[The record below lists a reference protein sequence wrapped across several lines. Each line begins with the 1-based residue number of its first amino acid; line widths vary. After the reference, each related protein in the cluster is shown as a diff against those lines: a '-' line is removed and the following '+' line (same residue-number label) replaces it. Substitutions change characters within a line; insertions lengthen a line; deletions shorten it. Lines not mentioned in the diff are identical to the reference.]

1 VGGPFIPT
9 ESLQRSLCFGIKG
22 SESSFFRICCRA
34 STNKVTIRELLPG
47 KTVVAM
53 EINLLLG
60 KSAVRNPAA
69 PAPEE
74 DFPLGQQA
82 TEASKYSPW
91 GAEFL

>member
-1 VGGPFIPT
+1 
-9 ESLQRSLCFGIKG
+9 
-22 SESSFFRICCRA
+22 
-34 STNKVTIRELLPG
+34 
-47 KTVVAM
+47 M